1 MKEEIKKKWEK
12 LTEKNFCEYIKSML
26 QQYKLVIFA
35 QGKSIKYWVFYHIE

>member
-12 LTEKNFCEYIKSML
+12 LTEKNFYECIKSML

-35 QGKSIKYWVFYHIE
+35 QDKSIKYWVFYHIE